1 MEQFSLKLFG
11 QRLLALRQEQHL
23 TQKAMAEYLGCTA
36 SNYQKM
42 EYGQVNVPPPRWRL
56 CPLAFLSP
64 HTTCWASR
72 TSGDPLSQNLEKAPC
87 PAAWK
92 ERKLPPMII
101 DLTHTITP
109 EMPMYPGSAA
119 PSIKPTGSLTRD
131 GFRETQLTIASHT
144 GTHMDAPS
152 HMLPRGSTL
161 EVLPASQFCGR
172 AVVLDVSDLPP
183 RSVITADYL
192 REQNGTIRSADFVL
206 FYTGWERKW
215 GTGAYYDDDFPVPD
229 QEAAKYLVS
238 CGLKGVGTDA
248 LSVDTLRDQQF
259 LAHKTLLDGGL
270 VILES
275 LCLKKVV
282 GRTDLMLF
290 ALPLKF
296 ENADGAPVRA
306 IAEFRDFPEEKE
318 MEAL

>member
-1 MEQFSLKLFG
+1 MSL
-11 QRLLALRQEQHL
+11 QI
-23 TQKAMAEYLGCTA
+23 Y
-36 SNYQKM
+36 
-42 EYGQVNVPPPRWRL
+42 
-56 CPLAFLSP
+56 
-64 HTTCWASR
+64 
-72 TSGDPLSQNLEKAPC
+72 
-87 PAAWK
+87 
-92 ERKLPPMII
+92 
-101 DLTHTITP
+101 DLTHTYGQFMP
-109 EMPMYPGSAA
+109 EWPSHPGVDIDVLKFHA
-119 PSIKPTGSLTRD
+119 RD
-131 GFRETQLTIASHT
+131 GVYEVNWEGIMHR

>member
-1 MEQFSLKLFG
+1 
-11 QRLLALRQEQHL
+11 
-23 TQKAMAEYLGCTA
+23 
-36 SNYQKM
+36 
-42 EYGQVNVPPPRWRL
+42 
-56 CPLAFLSP
+56 
-64 HTTCWASR
+64 
-72 TSGDPLSQNLEKAPC
+72 
-87 PAAWK
+87 
-92 ERKLPPMII
+92 MII

-206 FYTGWERKW
+206 FYTCLLY
-215 GTGAYYDDDFPVPD
+215 TSPSP
-229 QEAAKYLVS
+229 
-238 CGLKGVGTDA
+238 
-248 LSVDTLRDQQF
+248 RD
-259 LAHKTLLDGGL
+259 
-270 VILES
+270 
-275 LCLKKVV
+275 
-282 GRTDLMLF
+282 
-290 ALPLKF
+290 
-296 ENADGAPVRA
+296 
-306 IAEFRDFPEEKE
+306 
-318 MEAL
+318 